1 MTLTI
6 RHKNNRAWV
15 EYKLAAAG
23 WYLDALSDLEARTGE
38 LSRLVGEEMAL
49 DGALVGI
56 ASALG
61 MSVLGTMLGMKHAVG
76 GPGAAML
83 ASAGVL
89 VAIIMFVFASLS
101 GLLGYGMWN
110 LRDWARIVT
119 MVLAGLGA
127 IGAALGFFFAL
138 AHMNVFGLALTVI
151 RLGINVA
158 ILWYLNLPEVSR
170 AFSQPRLD
178 SSRAAV

>member
-1 MTLTI
+1 MERPTGVTI
-6 RHKNNRAWV
+6 IAV
-15 EYKLAAAG
+15 LQFIGAAV
-23 WYLDALSDLEARTGE
+23 
-38 LSRLVGEEMAL
+38 LV
-49 DGALVGI
+49 LVGI

-76 GPGAAML
+76 GSGAAML

-119 MVLAGLGA
+119 MVLAGVGA